1 MQSSGEIVASFNGF
15 SIGLGK
21 FSAGAAER
29 AQKLGKGLPL
39 ASFGSGGGTVDKEI
53 DLLVR
58 RLARR
63 GLLEYRLKRARSPE
77 NLVVIEPQVPGY
89 WPQTPELSDA
99 DTLVLSRF
107 AYIRRRGN
115 EMVLESPRAGA
126 LFKIDDPKVAA
137 ALVLLSTP
145 QQIKRLRRQGG
156 FPGLELLAL
165 IVDCQI
171 LFKVDAAAKTP
182 VCGRPRVTTTSFFGT
197 FTTCCSTRAA
207 RKAGTPTRLADFI
220 HM

>member
-1 MQSSGEIVASFNGF
+1 MRAPARQRGRRGTATTLSARLGGHVTLGVQSSGEIVASFNGL

-21 FSAGAAER
+21 FSVGAAER
-29 AQKLGKGLPL
+29 AQKLGEGLPL

-99 DTLVLSRF
+99 DSLVLSRF

-115 EMVLESPRAGA
+115 EMVLELPRAGA

-165 IVDCQI
+165 LVDCQI
-171 LFKVDAAAKTP
+171 LFKVDAS
-182 VCGRPRVTTTSFFGT
+182 R
-197 FTTCCSTRAA
+197 
-207 RKAGTPTRLADFI
+207 RKRRSAVG
-220 HM
+220 